1 MCYVKEYNGCVGCFG
16 VGRSGSHGFCCRNL
30 SADAGFFACPFTVGV
45 QSETVTFDQ
54 PTLNN
59 KVQVQVSGE
68 NGVALWN
75 AKLLN
80 GEAVI
85 WEHSKGQGEQT
96 TYTSEWMELTSG
108 TYNFTFGTIGAGS
121 LQATVTV
128 SSKGGFW

>member
-1 MCYVKEYNGCVGCFG
+1 M
-16 VGRSGSHGFCCRNL
+16 SRNTTVVL
-30 SADAGFFACPFTVGV
+30 AVLALVVVVVTVFAAVTYPRTLVSSPVSFTVGV

-59 KVQVQVSGE
+59 KVQVQVSVE